1 MFIHTPAHVY
11 SMRFFEREVPKSNLR
26 LPRPAVVPDRDDL
39 SVSALYRGSRLGGDY
54 FDFVP
59 INGKRM
65 LFLLSDVAGQREGA
79 MHVAAALQDVL
90 AERARALL
98 EDEDANVS
106 DAVTALALE
115 LNRMVIQAA
124 GGVRPA
130 PTFLGCLD
138 EQFGL
143 LHYINAGHTPALVR
157 SSTETVQLDST
168 GLPFGLFSHATHD
181 AAVSVVAPGSSIV
194 LVSKG
199 VIEATSGKQEF
210 GTQRVREILEGR
222 RFFSAQQ
229 LCHDVLESAV
239 RFSDQPS
246 RFGPQFSIAGFRG
259 NHEPNDMTIVCLMR
273 VIPQAAAASA

>member
-1 MFIHTPAHVY
+1 
-11 SMRFFEREVPKSNLR
+11 MRLFEREVPKSNLR
-26 LPRPAVVPDRDDL
+26 LPRPAVLPNRDDL

-59 INGKRM
+59 INGTRM
-65 LFLLSDVAGQREGA
+65 LFLLSDVAGQRDEA
-79 MHVAAALQDVL
+79 MDVAAALQDIL

-115 LNRMVIQAA
+115 LNRTVIQAA

-157 SSTETVQLDST
+157 SSSETVQLDST

-181 AAVSVVAPGSSIV
+181 AAVSVVASGSSIV

-210 GTQRVREILEGR
+210 GAQRVREILETR
-222 RFFSAQQ
+222 QFFSAQQ
-229 LCHDVLESAV
+229 LCHDILESAV
-239 RFSDQPS
+239 KFSDQPS

-259 NHEPNDMTIVCLMR
+259 NHDPNDMTIVCLMR
-273 VIPQAAAASA
+273 VVPHAAVASA

>member
-1 MFIHTPAHVY
+1 
-11 SMRFFEREVPKSNLR
+11 MRFFEREDPKSNLR

-59 INGKRM
+59 INGTRM
-65 LFLLSDVAGQREGA
+65 LFLLSDVAGQRDEA

-115 LNRMVIQAA
+115 LNRMVIHAA

-143 LHYINAGHTPALVR
+143 LHYVNAGHTPALIR
-157 SSTETVQLDST
+157 SVSEIIQLDST

-181 AAVSVVAPGSSIV
+181 AAVSVIAAGSSIV

-210 GTQRVREILEGR
+210 GTQRVKEILEAR
-222 RFFSAQQ
+222 RSFSAQQ
-229 LCHDVLESAV
+229 LCHEVLESAV

>member
-1 MFIHTPAHVY
+1 
-11 SMRFFEREVPKSNLR
+11 MRLFEREIHKPKLR
-26 LPRPAVVPDRDDL
+26 LPSPAVVPDRKDL

-59 INGKRM
+59 INGNRM
-65 LFLLSDVAGQREGA
+65 LFLLSDVAGQRDEA
-79 MHVAAALQDVL
+79 MHIAASLQDVL
-90 AERARALL
+90 ADRAPTLL
-98 EDEDANVS
+98 EDGDANVS
-106 DAVTALALE
+106 EGVTELALE
-115 LNRMVIQAA
+115 LNRTVIQTA

-143 LHYINAGHTPALVR
+143 LHYVNAGHTPALVR
-157 SSTETVQLDST
+157 SSSETVLLDST

-199 VIEATSGKQEF
+199 MIEASAGKREF
-210 GTQRVREILEGR
+210 GAVGVREILER
-222 RFFSAQQ
+222 REFLSAQQ

-239 RFSDQPS
+239 RFSEQPS
-246 RFGPQFSIAGFRG
+246 RFGPQFSIAGFR
-259 NHEPNDMTIVCLMR
+259 NHHEPNDMTIVCLMR

>member
-1 MFIHTPAHVY
+1 
-11 SMRFFEREVPKSNLR
+11 MRFFEREVPKSNLR

-54 FDFVP
+54 FDFVA
-59 INGKRM
+59 INGSRM
-65 LFLLSDVAGQREGA
+65 LFLLSDVAGQRDEA
-79 MHVAAALQDVL
+79 LHIAAGLQDVL
-90 AERARALL
+90 AERAQALL
-98 EDEDANVS
+98 EDQEANVS
-106 DAVTALALE
+106 DAVTTLALE
-115 LNRMVIQAA
+115 LNRTVIQAA

-143 LHYINAGHTPALVR
+143 LHYINAGHTPALIKC
-157 SSTETVQLDST
+157 SSETTQLDST

-181 AAVSVVAPGSSIV
+181 ATVSVVAPGSSIV

-199 VIEATSGKQEF
+199 IIEATSGKHEF
-210 GTQRVREILEGR
+210 GAEGVRQILETR
-222 RFFSAQQ
+222 QFLSAQQ
-229 LCHDVLESAV
+229 VCHDVLESAV
-239 RFSDQPS
+239 KFFDQPS